1 MYKSVYKSVCWK
13 RTAPALH
20 MLLRVLL
27 RMHSEARTRQTQQ
40 PTASRCVRRLNIAAR
55 NLGSFQIRGHNGVV
69 SPSIPKGA
77 ILPQIRHNPV
87 ASTLPPI
94 GGCSLVRV
102 SMHETK
108 VTLS

>member
-1 MYKSVYKSVCWK
+1 MV
-13 RTAPALH
+13 LH
-20 MLLRVLL
+20 MR
-27 RMHSEARTRQTQQ
+27 SEVRPRQTQT
-40 PTASRCVRRLNIAAR
+40 PAASRCVRRLNIAAR
-55 NLGSFQIRGHNGVV
+55 NLGSFQIRGHNGVM
-69 SPSIPKGA
+69 SPSPPKGA

-94 GGCSLVRV
+94 GGCRLVRV

>member
-1 MYKSVYKSVCWK
+1 
-13 RTAPALH
+13 

-27 RMHSEARTRQTQQ
+27 RVHSEARTRRTQQ
-40 PTASRCVRRLNIAAR
+40 PAPSRCVRRLNIDAR
-55 NLGSFQIRGHNGVV
+55 NLGSFQIRGHNGVM
-69 SPSIPKGA
+69 SPSTPKGA

-94 GGCSLVRV
+94 DGCRLVRV

>member
-1 MYKSVYKSVCWK
+1 
-13 RTAPALH
+13 

-55 NLGSFQIRGHNGVV
+55 NLGSFQVRGHNGVV

-77 ILPQIRHNPV
+77 ILPQIRHNPR
-87 ASTLPPI
+87 
-94 GGCSLVRV
+94 G
-102 SMHETK
+102 
-108 VTLS
+108 LSPLTDRRLQARARFDA